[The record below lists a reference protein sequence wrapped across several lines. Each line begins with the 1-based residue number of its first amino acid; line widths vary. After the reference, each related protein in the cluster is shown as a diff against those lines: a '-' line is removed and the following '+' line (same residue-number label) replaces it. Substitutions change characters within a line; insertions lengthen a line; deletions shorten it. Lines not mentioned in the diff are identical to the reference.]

1 MRDKMDTLKNF
12 LTGLVVI
19 FLSLIIFGI
28 ILLTWPVIVGI
39 SSIVLSF
46 IVAVL
51 FLLLI
56 FYIIVFVG
64 YIVRELIKR
73 K

>member
-1 MRDKMDTLKNF
+1 MDTLKNF

-64 YIVRELIKR
+64 YIVRELIK
-73 K
+73 KK

>member
-64 YIVRELIKR
+64 YIVRELIK
-73 K
+73 KK

>member
-1 MRDKMDTLKNF
+1 MDTLKNF